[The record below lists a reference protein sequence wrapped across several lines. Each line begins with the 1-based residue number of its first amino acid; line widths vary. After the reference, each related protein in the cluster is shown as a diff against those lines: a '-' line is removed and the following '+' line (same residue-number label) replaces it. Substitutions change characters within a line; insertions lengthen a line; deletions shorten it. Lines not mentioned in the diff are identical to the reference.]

1 MGKRQNILLERVS
14 IMANKK
20 MKTAVKSVKK
30 QRTKKA
36 LKRTKVQ
43 SMENKKGVLFSI
55 RAKIFLCFL
64 VPILFLIL
72 VGVFSYKK
80 AAAGMYDTF
89 RDSNEQ
95 TINMANQYLD
105 VSNSFIEAEAL
116 KYAFQSDLG
125 KYMIG
130 LYETDA
136 VQRKTVINSVG
147 SSIRASQAGNDF
159 ISNIHIVTE
168 EDVQMLSTKAGGT
181 VMGIYKDYKNEM
193 LGYSDNGKKIPEWVD
208 YHNTLDDTL
217 GLKQSDYIMAY
228 QTTPQSGKGFIVI
241 DVKASAIQQFLDSLD
256 MGDGSIIGFVT
267 QSGREIIS
275 EKLPDGQESTRA
287 DGETVFYGQ
296 DFFNNLEDQQTTKE
310 VSINGKSYL
319 FFYSRMERTNAA
331 VCALVPMEIVNGQA
345 DDIRNVTI
353 AVVLIACVVAVLIGI
368 IISTG
373 IQKNMKRISGRLE
386 EVAEGNLTTKV
397 SVKGHDEF
405 NNLAVVANHMI
416 NNNKKLVQKVSGA
429 TDTLESSAQEVRQA
443 SNVMKDYSVNII
455 QAIDEIND
463 GITKQ
468 SEHAEEC
475 VRKTDTLSE
484 EIQNVSSIA
493 GQVEGLVSEAENMI
507 SHGMQMV
514 QTLGERATKTTDVT
528 IKVETSI
535 EELKKESEIINEF
548 VETITDISEQTNL
561 LSLNASIEAARA
573 GEAGRG
579 FAVVAEEI
587 RKLADHSAEA
597 AGEIQNNVTHIT
609 DQTVNSVENAKQARD
624 MVALQTEAVQ
634 EVVGVFDDMNQCMQK
649 LFDALKEIVSSTEQ
663 ADKER
668 EDTLA
673 AVKNIS
679 DIIAETAEGTKLVQS
694 VAAKLQENV
703 DTMNQTAQ
711 SLGDNMNDLKSE
723 ISVFKT
729 ESVSYTHLTL
739 PTILRV

>member
-147 SSIRASQAGNDF
+147 SSIRASQAGNEF
-159 ISNIHIVTE
+159 ISNIHIVTI
-168 EDVQMLSTKAGGT
+168 EDIQMLSTRAGGN
-181 VMGIYKDYKNEM
+181 VMGIYKEYKDEM
-193 LGYSDNGKKIPEWVD
+193 LGYSDNGKKLPEWVD
-208 YHNTLDDTL
+208 YHKTLDETL

-296 DFFNNLEDQQTTKE
+296 DFFNNIEDQQTTKE

-484 EIQNVSSIA
+484 EIQNVSSIV

-507 SHGMQMV
+507 NHGMQMV

-729 ESVSYTHLTL
+729 E
-739 PTILRV
+739 

>member
-1 MGKRQNILLERVS
+1 
-14 IMANKK
+14 MANKK
-20 MKTAVKSVKK
+20 KKASVRGVKEQRSKK
-30 QRTKKA
+30 VPKQTNIQSTGTKK
-36 LKRTKVQ
+36 
-43 SMENKKGVLFSI
+43 SVLFSI

-95 TINMANQYLD
+95 TINMANQYID

-116 KYAFQSDLG
+116 KYAFQTDLG

-130 LYETDA
+130 LYETDTT
-136 VQRKTVINSVG
+136 QRKSVINSVG
-147 SSIRASQAGNDF
+147 SSIRASQAGNEF
-159 ISNIHIVTE
+159 ISNIHIVTI
-168 EDVQMLSTKAGGT
+168 EDIQMLSTRAGGT
-181 VMGIYKDYKNEM
+181 AMGIYKEYKDEM
-193 LGYSDNGKKIPEWVD
+193 LGYSDNEKKLPEWVD
-208 YHNTLDDTL
+208 YHKTLDETL

-241 DVKASAIQQFLDSLD
+241 DIKASAIQEFLDSLD
-256 MGDGSIIGFVT
+256 MGEGSIIGFVT
-267 QSGREIIS
+267 KSGREIIS
-275 EKLPDGQESTRA
+275 EKLPEGQESTRA

-296 DFFNNLEDQQTTKE
+296 DFFNNIEDQQTTKE

-443 SNVMKDYSVNII
+443 SDVMKDYSVNII

-484 EIQNVSSIA
+484 EIQNVSSIV

-514 QTLGERATKTTDVT
+514 KTLGERATETTDVT
-528 IKVETSI
+528 VKVETSI

-668 EDTLA
+668 EDALA

-729 ESVSYTHLTL
+729 E
-739 PTILRV
+739 

>member
-1 MGKRQNILLERVS
+1 
-14 IMANKK
+14 MANKK

-241 DVKASAIQQFLDSLD
+241 DIKASAIKQFLDSLD
-256 MGDGSIIGFVT
+256 MGEGSIIGFVT

-507 SHGMQMV
+507 NHGMQMV

-597 AGEIQNNVTHIT
+597 AGEIQNNVTHNT

-729 ESVSYTHLTL
+729 E
-739 PTILRV
+739 

>member
-1 MGKRQNILLERVS
+1 MITEPIKFTKRIGHLFERVVDLDNIKLAIRNAAKRKSDRPSVRRILL
-14 IMANKK
+14 
-20 MKTAVKSVKK
+20 
-30 QRTKKA
+30 
-36 LKRTKVQ
+36 
-43 SMENKKGVLFSI
+43 
-55 RAKIFLCFL
+55 
-64 VPILFLIL
+64 
-72 VGVFSYKK
+72 
-80 AAAGMYDTF
+80 
-89 RDSNEQ
+89 
-95 TINMANQYLD
+95 D
-105 VSNSFIEAEAL
+105 VD
-116 KYAFQSDLG
+116 KYAQKLQEILITESWVPHA
-125 KYMIG
+125 YH
-130 LYETDA
+130 
-136 VQRKTVINSVG
+136 
-147 SSIRASQAGNDF
+147 IR
-159 ISNIHIVTE
+159 
-168 EDVQMLSTKAGGT
+168 
-181 VMGIYKDYKNEM
+181 
-193 LGYSDNGKKIPEWVD
+193 
-208 YHNTLDDTL
+208 
-217 GLKQSDYIMAY
+217 
-228 QTTPQSGKGFIVI
+228 
-241 DVKASAIQQFLDSLD
+241 
-256 MGDGSIIGFVT
+256 
-267 QSGREIIS
+267 
-275 EKLPDGQESTRA
+275 
-287 DGETVFYGQ
+287 
-296 DFFNNLEDQQTTKE
+296 
-310 VSINGKSYL
+310 
-319 FFYSRMERTNAA
+319 
-331 VCALVPMEIVNGQA
+331 
-345 DDIRNVTI
+345 
-353 AVVLIACVVAVLIGI
+353 
-368 IISTG
+368 
-373 IQKNMKRISGRLE
+373 
-386 EVAEGNLTTKV
+386 
-397 SVKGHDEF
+397 
-405 NNLAVVANHMI
+405 
-416 NNNKKLVQKVSGA
+416 
-429 TDTLESSAQEVRQA
+429 
-443 SNVMKDYSVNII
+443 
-455 QAIDEIND
+455 EIND

-507 SHGMQMV
+507 NHRMQMV

-729 ESVSYTHLTL
+729 E
-739 PTILRV
+739 

>member
-1 MGKRQNILLERVS
+1 
-14 IMANKK
+14 MANKK

-193 LGYSDNGKKIPEWVD
+193 LGYYDNGKKIPEWVD

-507 SHGMQMV
+507 NHGMQMV

-729 ESVSYTHLTL
+729 E
-739 PTILRV
+739 

>member
-130 LYETDA
+130 LYETDST
-136 VQRKTVINSVG
+136 RKKSVISSVG
-147 SSIRASQAGNDF
+147 SSIRASRAGNEF
-159 ISNIHIVTE
+159 ISNIHIVTI
-168 EDVQMLSTKAGGT
+168 EDIQMLSTRAGGT
-181 VMGIYKDYKNEM
+181 VMGIYKEYKDEM
-193 LGYSDNGKKIPEWVD
+193 LGYSDNGKKLPEWVD
-208 YHNTLDDTL
+208 YHKTLDETL

-241 DVKASAIQQFLDSLD
+241 DIKASAIQEFLDSLD
-256 MGDGSIIGFVT
+256 MGEGSIIGFVT
-267 QSGREIIS
+267 KSGREIIS
-275 EKLPDGQESTRA
+275 EKLPEGQESTRA

-296 DFFNNLEDQQTTKE
+296 DFFNNIEDQQTTKE

-507 SHGMQMV
+507 NHGMQMV

-729 ESVSYTHLTL
+729 E
-739 PTILRV
+739 

>member
-1 MGKRQNILLERVS
+1 
-14 IMANKK
+14 MAIKK
-20 MKTAVKSVKK
+20 KTTPAKSVKTQK
-30 QRTKKA
+30 TKKVP
-36 LKRTKVQ
+36 KQ
-43 SMENKKGVLFSI
+43 KKMQTAEAKKNVLFSI

-80 AAAGMYDTF
+80 AAAGMYETF

-95 TINMANQYLD
+95 TINMANQYID

-116 KYAFQSDLG
+116 KYAFQTDLG

-130 LYETDA
+130 LYEADA
-136 VQRKTVINSVG
+136 VQRKSVINSVG
-147 SSIRASQAGNDF
+147 SSIRASQAGNEF

-168 EDVQMLSTKAGGT
+168 EDIQMLSTKAGGT

-193 LGYSDNGKKIPEWVD
+193 LGYSQNGKKIPEWVD
-208 YHNTLDDTL
+208 YHKTLDDTL

-228 QTTPQSGKGFIVI
+228 QTTPQSGKGYIVI
-241 DVKASAIQQFLDSLD
+241 DIKTSAIQQFLDSLD
-256 MGDGSIIGFVT
+256 MGDGSIVGFVT

-287 DGETVFYGQ
+287 DGEKVFYGQ
-296 DFFNNLEDQQTTKE
+296 DFFDNIEDQQTTKE

-405 NNLAVVANHMI
+405 NNLAIVANNMI

-429 TDTLESSAQEVRQA
+429 TDTLETSAQEVRQA
-443 SNVMKDYSVNII
+443 SDVMKDYSVNII

-484 EIQNVSSIA
+484 EIQNVSSIV
-493 GQVEGLVSEAENMI
+493 GQVEELVSEAENMI
-507 SHGMQMV
+507 SHGMEMV

-597 AGEIQNNVTHIT
+597 AGEIQNNVAHIS

-668 EDTLA
+668 EDTLL

-729 ESVSYTHLTL
+729 E
-739 PTILRV
+739 

>member
-1 MGKRQNILLERVS
+1 
-14 IMANKK
+14 MANKNK
-20 MKTAVKSVKK
+20 KSPVKGVRSQRSKK
-30 QRTKKA
+30 VPKQTMVQKKE
-36 LKRTKVQ
+36 Q
-43 SMENKKGVLFSI
+43 KKGVLFSI

-64 VPILFLIL
+64 IPILFLIL

-95 TINMANQYLD
+95 TINMANQYID

-130 LYETDA
+130 LYETDST
-136 VQRKTVINSVG
+136 RKKSVINSVG
-147 SSIRASQAGNDF
+147 SSIRASQAGNEF
-159 ISNIHIVTE
+159 ISNIHIVTI
-168 EDVQMLSTKAGGT
+168 EDIQMLSTRAGGN
-181 VMGIYKDYKNEM
+181 VMGIYKEYKDEM
-193 LGYSDNGKKIPEWVD
+193 LGYSDNGKKLPEWVD
-208 YHNTLDDTL
+208 YHKTLDETL

-507 SHGMQMV
+507 NLGMQIV

-729 ESVSYTHLTL
+729 E
-739 PTILRV
+739 

>member
-1 MGKRQNILLERVS
+1 
-14 IMANKK
+14 MANKK

-193 LGYSDNGKKIPEWVD
+193 LGYSDNVKKIPEWVD

-507 SHGMQMV
+507 NHGMQMV

-729 ESVSYTHLTL
+729 E
-739 PTILRV
+739 

>member
-1 MGKRQNILLERVS
+1 
-14 IMANKK
+14 
-20 MKTAVKSVKK
+20 MKLVDTKDAVGTVLCHDIT
-30 QRTKKA
+30 QII
-36 LKRTKVQ
+36 
-43 SMENKKGVLFSI
+43 KGVT
-55 RAKIFLCFL
+55 K
-64 VPILFLIL
+64 
-72 VGVFSYKK
+72 
-80 AAAGMYDTF
+80 
-89 RDSNEQ
+89 
-95 TINMANQYLD
+95 
-105 VSNSFIEAEAL
+105 
-116 KYAFQSDLG
+116 
-125 KYMIG
+125 
-130 LYETDA
+130 DA
-136 VQRKTVINSVG
+136 VFRKG
-147 SSIRASQAGNDF
+147 
-159 ISNIHIVTE
+159 HIVTE

-507 SHGMQMV
+507 NHGMQMV

-729 ESVSYTHLTL
+729 E
-739 PTILRV
+739 

>member
-1 MGKRQNILLERVS
+1 
-14 IMANKK
+14 MANKK

-507 SHGMQMV
+507 NHGMQMG

-729 ESVSYTHLTL
+729 E
-739 PTILRV
+739 

>member
-1 MGKRQNILLERVS
+1 
-14 IMANKK
+14 MANKK

-130 LYETDA
+130 LYETDST
-136 VQRKTVINSVG
+136 RKKSVISNVG
-147 SSIRASQAGNDF
+147 SSIRASQAGNEF
-159 ISNIHIVTE
+159 ISNIHIVTI
-168 EDVQMLSTKAGGT
+168 EDIQMLSTRAGGT
-181 VMGIYKDYKNEM
+181 VMGIYKEYKDEM
-193 LGYSDNGKKIPEWVD
+193 LGYSDNGKKLPEWVD
-208 YHNTLDDTL
+208 YHKTLDETL

-241 DVKASAIQQFLDSLD
+241 DIKASAIQEFLDSLD
-256 MGDGSIIGFVT
+256 MGEGSIIGFVT
-267 QSGREIIS
+267 KSGREIIS
-275 EKLPDGQESTRA
+275 EKLPEGQESTRA

-296 DFFNNLEDQQTTKE
+296 DFFNNIEDQQTTKE

-507 SHGMQMV
+507 NHGMQMV

-729 ESVSYTHLTL
+729 E
-739 PTILRV
+739 